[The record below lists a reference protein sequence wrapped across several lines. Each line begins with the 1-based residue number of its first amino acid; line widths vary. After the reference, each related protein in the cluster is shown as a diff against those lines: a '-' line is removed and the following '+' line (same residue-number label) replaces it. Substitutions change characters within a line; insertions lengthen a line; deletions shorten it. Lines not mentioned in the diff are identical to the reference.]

1 MIIWGEKTEKIEE
14 SIHGEKVLFFEGEK
28 IEINLRLEIWN
39 RDLQEKE
46 KYERSKINSREGGEG
61 DAIILGFQI

>member
-28 IEINLRLEIWN
+28 IEINLRLEI
-39 RDLQEKE
+39 
-46 KYERSKINSREGGEG
+46 
-61 DAIILGFQI
+61 